1 MATRIFATFVAAIMA
16 MTTMSA
22 HNNQNSTN
30 TTASASVQK
39 ENVQKMSI
47 EILGT
52 EGNKYVYNMDSK
64 GRVVNRISYK
74 LNKNNDKWSPI
85 SAYSVFYGESE
96 NILTYAEYNPMSHA
110 FNSNAQQKNFNAND
124 FPELIRVP
132 QISEK

>member
-1 MATRIFATFVAAIMA
+1 MTTRIFTTFVAAIMT
-16 MTTMSA
+16 MSTMSA
-22 HNNQNSTN
+22 HNQNSTN

-39 ENVQKMSI
+39 EHVQKMSI

-74 LNKNNDKWSPI
+74 LNKINGKWLPI
-85 SAYSVFYGESE
+85 SAYSVFYGDGE
-96 NILTYAEYNPMSHA
+96 NILTYAEYNPISNA
-110 FNSNAQQKNFNAND
+110 FNCNAQQKSFNAND

-132 QISEK
+132 QITEK